1 MSSNETSGSFRQI
14 EQIYRLSPR
23 SSAGVAA
30 LGAPQRGIRVPDL
43 LLLRLTIVLLSPP
56 STES

>member
-14 EQIYRLSPR
+14 GQIYWLSPR
-23 SSAGVAA
+23 SRAGDAA
-30 LGAPQRGIRVPDL
+30 LGAPQRGIPAPYL
-43 LLLRLTIVLLSPP
+43 LVLLLTIVLLSSP